1 MGSSPSLPPS
11 LPPSARRVGVSKSE
25 SSLDGDRAIQ
35 TANLKSQCIMQ
46 CRRRDIQ
53 DNASLADVHC
63 PLDVW
68 RTCTWSVR
76 RPIRMHDKQRHFP
89 TVQKPEREGG
99 REGEIQRGRLNRCVR
114 KSLKSKSY
122 LGNSIPDH
130 TERERERE
138 REPNLY
144 CCASEISDCLYSPVR
159 RSPSSFPPPH
169 TFLLS
174 DSDRS
179 RPPRARFT
187 RLPI

>member
-1 MGSSPSLPPS
+1 MRVEREREREPKSSSIDADGRGRTGDDWEEIKYLWVPLPPS

-99 REGEIQRGRLNRCVR
+99 REGGRGRYNVDVLTDV
-114 KSLKSKSY
+114 
-122 LGNSIPDH
+122 
-130 TERERERE
+130 
-138 REPNLY
+138 
-144 CCASEISDCLYSPVR
+144 
-159 RSPSSFPPPH
+159 
-169 TFLLS
+169 
-174 DSDRS
+174 
-179 RPPRARFT
+179 
-187 RLPI
+187 

>member
-1 MGSSPSLPPS
+1 MRERERERESQSRRRLTRTAAAGLGTTGKKSNIYGFLSLPPS

-99 REGEIQRGRLNRCVR
+99 REGGRGRYNVDVLTDV
-114 KSLKSKSY
+114 
-122 LGNSIPDH
+122 
-130 TERERERE
+130 
-138 REPNLY
+138 
-144 CCASEISDCLYSPVR
+144 
-159 RSPSSFPPPH
+159 
-169 TFLLS
+169 
-174 DSDRS
+174 
-179 RPPRARFT
+179 
-187 RLPI
+187 